1 MKLASFQPNFARISN
16 SYQQMLQAPV
26 HEEGSN
32 FERVVDIGH
41 GAHHALELLEKEDTF
56 GSHALGVGVGVG
68 SLYLGLNQLTRSSNT
83 LDRIEGVGHLAL
95 AGESFTGLVPSLE
108 HSSLHTGLGLVHG
121 ASELV
126 TGAGEFLAARK
137 QNNRRDQWD
146 EGRHKEKRAVERDA
160 LELAV
165 QQNRQK
171 QRPQHAQRHAQP
183 RKIEGAHQ

>member
-1 MKLASFQPNFARISN
+1 
-16 SYQQMLQAPV
+16 MLQAPV

-68 SLYLGLNQLTRSSNT
+68 SLYLGLNQLARSSNT

-137 QNNRRDQWD
+137 QNNRRDQAA
-146 EGRHKEKRAVERDA
+146 GVAQFLTGMAVVVESVVPKMHTMAAATILGGIAIRQA
-160 LELAV
+160 LMGLPKSPG
-165 QQNRQK
+165 N
-171 QRPQHAQRHAQP
+171 
-183 RKIEGAHQ
+183 